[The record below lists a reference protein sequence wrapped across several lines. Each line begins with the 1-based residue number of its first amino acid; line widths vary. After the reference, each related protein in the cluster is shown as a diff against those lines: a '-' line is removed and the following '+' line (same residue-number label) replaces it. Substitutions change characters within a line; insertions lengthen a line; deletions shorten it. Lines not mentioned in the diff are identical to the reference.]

1 MSKKNFQALVAKVA
15 AHEVFGQFRFITTDD
30 GEIYFVAVDVCKVLG
45 IKNHRDA
52 VSGLD
57 GDEKDYVGITDAI
70 GRNRQTLV
78 VNESGLYSLV
88 FQSRKP
94 AAKKFRKWVT
104 SEVLPSIRKNGY
116 YSVLKKKIVTH
127 QNITFFDEKDNGE
140 FTLIDIDDAT
150 IEYDEHGNI
159 SVIYNEQLKAV
170 ADSNGDFHIQNCYGK
185 LLTS

>member
-1 MSKKNFQALVAKVA
+1 MTQNRKVN
-15 AHEVFGQFRFITTDD
+15 VI
-30 GEIYFVAVDVCKVLG
+30 
-45 IKNHRDA
+45 
-52 VSGLD
+52 
-57 GDEKDYVGITDAI
+57 
-70 GRNRQTLV
+70 
-78 VNESGLYSLV
+78 NESGLYSLI
-88 FQSRKP
+88 FGSQLP

-104 SEVLPSIRKNGY
+104 SEVLPSIRKHGY

-185 LLTS
+185 LLTN